1 MNVDFQEQDIII
13 EFTSEGQDGKSV
25 RPMGEWSDTEPYKT
39 LDLVTYQG
47 DSYIAIKTVPVGTL
61 PTDTEYWMINAS
73 NQTTY
78 WGTIAGTLSN
88 QTDLQSA
95 LNDKADADAVY
106 TKTET
111 DTLLAAKADADDVYT
126 KTETDNLLSDKADAD
141 QVYTKSET
149 DTLLSAKADT
159 STVYTTGQVDTLLSA
174 KADSDDVYTK
184 SQTYSKTE
192 VDNALSSKA
201 NAADVYT
208 KTQADNLLSAKANT
222 ADLGALADQD
232 SVDYETEVTNKP
244 DFGDMAFEDDAPSDD
259 KIYGRKNGGWAE
271 VTGGI
276 SNVAWGDI
284 TGTLSDQTDLQA
296 ALLAKAPVILASA
309 SGAIAS
315 FSDGSP
321 APVTALTVD
330 IDPVQDLSNGDPS
343 PTNVCPISG
352 WSQAHIYREA
362 EYDADADPQITIDLD
377 GTRYGGTVNVLTGEM
392 TVDRAMI
399 TYTGASGENWS
410 YWSGAGGTYSITII
424 GMKSGSNLDGI
435 ANWLPTV
442 SNTEFGIRFGA
453 NNNIIYCYSINDK
466 IASVTDTASWKS
478 YLASNNLTV
487 VYPLATP
494 FTVQLTPSQMQTLLG
509 DNAIW
514 SDTGDTSVQ
523 YRADTKLFIEGQI
536 AQSASVT
543 RQMIAD
549 TANGNLAPKSLASG
563 DLIIVGDELRKCTAN
578 IGNGSAITDNN
589 STVATLADVIK
600 ALQ

>member
-1 MNVDFQEQDIII
+1 MIEFENHDIII
-13 EFTSEGQDGKSV
+13 ELSPEGKDGSSV
-25 RPMGEWSDTEPYKT
+25 TPRGVWDENEHYYY
-39 LDLVTYQG
+39 LDIVSYQG
-47 DSYIAIKTVPVGTL
+47 GSYLAKTDVPAGTL
-61 PTDTEYWMINAS
+61 PTDATYWQVVAS
-73 NQTTY
+73 NAK
-78 WGTIAGTLSN
+78 WGEITGMLAD
-88 QTDLQSA
+88 QEDLQDA
-95 LNDKADADAVY
+95 LDAKADADAVY
-106 TKTET
+106 TKTEA
-111 DTLLAAKADADDVYT
+111 DALLADKADKSSVYT
-126 KTETDNLLSDKADAD
+126 KTEAD
-141 QVYTKSET
+141 S
-149 DTLLSAKADT
+149 LLSAKADKSDT
-159 STVYTTGQVDTLLSA
+159 YTKAQVDDALDLKA
-174 KADSDDVYTK
+174 DKADSYTK
-184 SQTYSKTE
+184 DE
-192 VDNALSSKA
+192 LDGIFDGIDNALDSKA
-201 NAADVYT
+201 DKDSVYT
-208 KTQADNLLSAKANT
+208 KTQTNNLLAQKANSADVYSKTAVDNALATKANT
-222 ADLGALADQD
+222 ADLG
-232 SVDYETEVTNKP
+232 T
-244 DFGDMAFEDDAPSDD
+244 MAGVNDAPSDN
-259 KIYGRKNGGWAE
+259 KQYARKNGQWAE
-271 VTGGI
+271 VQAGSGG
-276 SNVAWGDI
+276 SAEWGDI
-284 TGTLSDQTDLQA
+284 SGDIADQTDLQT
-296 ALLAKAPVILASA
+296 ALLDKAPVILSSA
-309 SGAIAS
+309 SGSIAS
-315 FSDGSP
+315 FADGSP
-321 APVTALTVD
+321 APVTALTVG